1 MGRYYNVNLTE
12 HTCDC
17 GRYQETKYPCVHAL
31 AAASKF
37 DLPSEIFAGLF
48 SPIYKMENI
57 IRAYENSIVV
67 PPNHMV
73 MPNEVERIE
82 PSLHF
87 EKEFR
92 GPGRPLKNKR
102 IKSAGEIGESQT
114 RAVHDFSSSTQESS
128 TAPANPALT
137 SVGSVRAIQAAR
149 AAPPTTLLFFP
160 S

>member
-17 GRYQETKYPCVHAL
+17 GRYQETKYPCVHAI

-48 SPIYKMENI
+48 SPIDKMENI

-102 IKSAGEIGESQT
+102 IKSVVKSVKVKLEQFVT
-114 RAVHDFSSSTQESS
+114 LVLQPRK
-128 TAPANPALT
+128 ALL
-137 SVGSVRAIQAAR
+137 RR
-149 AAPPTTLLFFP
+149 PTP
-160 S
+160 R